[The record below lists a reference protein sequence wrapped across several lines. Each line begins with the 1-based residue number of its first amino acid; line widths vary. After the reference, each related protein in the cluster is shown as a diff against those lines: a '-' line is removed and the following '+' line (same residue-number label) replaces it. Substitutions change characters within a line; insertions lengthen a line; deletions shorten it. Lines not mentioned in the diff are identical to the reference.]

1 MPIMPTQ
8 QTDHL
13 RNLSPDLKLAIFT
26 RLCSLDDYFR
36 MAETSK
42 EMGAFLWSN
51 KIFVIRGIIVSIG
64 QAEWDQPTN
73 SSSYRST
80 HPLVFT
86 ISSPTGL
93 KRFIR
98 LSPATTILS

>member
-8 QTDHL
+8 QTDRL

-42 EMGAFLWSN
+42 EMGAFL
-51 KIFVIRGIIVSIG
+51 
-64 QAEWDQPTN
+64 
-73 SSSYRST
+73 
-80 HPLVFT
+80 
-86 ISSPTGL
+86 
-93 KRFIR
+93 
-98 LSPATTILS
+98 